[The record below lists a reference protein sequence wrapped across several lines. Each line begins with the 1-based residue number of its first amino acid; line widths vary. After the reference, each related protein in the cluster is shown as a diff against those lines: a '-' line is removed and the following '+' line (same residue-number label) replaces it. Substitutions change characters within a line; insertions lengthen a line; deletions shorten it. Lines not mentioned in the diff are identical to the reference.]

1 MDQSTDRL
9 TIERLGLIDYA
20 TAWELQKKQVSS
32 RQADEAKDTLFLC
45 EHNHVYTFGKS
56 ANQDN
61 LLISDAFLASINA
74 QKFQIERGGDIA
86 YHGPGQLVGYPILD
100 LHGLNMGVKKYVD
113 LLEQSIITT
122 LSSYNIHTKRIDGLT
137 GIWLVDG
144 PPRKIGAIGIK
155 VSRGITM
162 HGFALNVNTDLT
174 YFNHIVPCGIS
185 DKSVTSMQQELGKEV
200 DWDSLQDNYVS
211 TFKDLFFS

>member
-1 MDQSTDRL
+1 MDQSTDQL
-9 TIERLGLIDYA
+9 VIERLGLIDYA
-20 TAWELQKKQVSS
+20 EAWTLQKKQVLS
-32 RQADEAKDTLFLC
+32 RQSNETQDTLNLC

-56 ANQDN
+56 ADQNN

-74 QKFQIERGGDIA
+74 QKYQIERGGDIT
-86 YHGPGQLVGYPILD
+86 YHGPGQLVGYPILNLHD
-100 LHGLNMGVKKYVD
+100 LQMGVKKYVD
-113 LLEQSIITT
+113 LLEQSIIST
-122 LSSYNIHTKRIDGLT
+122 LSTYDIHTKRIEGIT

-174 YFNHIVPCGIS
+174 YFNHIIPCGIA
-185 DKSVTSMQQELGKEV
+185 DKSVTSMKQELGLDV
-200 DWDSLQDNYVS
+200 DMHELQDRYVN